1 MSLGQRIRELRESR
15 GLTQAQLA
23 GREFTKGFISLVERD
38 RAKPSLD
45 SLAVLARRLGTSVDA
60 LLAGEGNPADMA
72 AHGLLILARSA
83 GGRGDL
89 AEADQYL
96 EMAEVLARR
105 HGLGEVDREIR
116 VLRAEHA
123 VGRRDYDAAWA
134 ALEDARPVMERAGDQ
149 WRLGRV
155 LSLMGLVQL
164 RRRNFAESRQL
175 LEQALQTLRAA
186 RAGRDPARVDTLISL
201 GTVLTYL
208 GRLEEARRRYEEAA
222 TSYVASRDL
231 RLRGKALWG
240 LGAVLRNLR
249 QYDEAR
255 RCLLDARDA
264 FEAAE
269 DLENLMRV
277 TQNLGRAFV
286 EDGHPR
292 EALRHLEQALRVADR
307 LNRPTDRASILTEL
321 ARAWHAVGDLSQAR
335 EVAERALQAAES
347 AGDPV
352 EVLEAKVVLSRVL
365 LSSRQVQPAVAA
377 LKEAVAGFAAR
388 DMRQR
393 LRDLARE
400 FGPLLIRH
408 GAHAEAAE
416 LMVHALDELAADGSR
431 STTVR
436 P

>member
-23 GREFTKGFISLVERD
+23 GREFTKGFISLLERD

-72 AHGLLILARSA
+72 AHALLMLARRA
-83 GGRGDL
+83 AEREDL
-89 AEADQYL
+89 DEADQYL
-96 EMAEVLARR
+96 QMAEVLARR
-105 HGLGEVDREIR
+105 HGLAEADREIR
-116 VLRAEHA
+116 VLRATHA

-134 ALEDARPVMERAGDQ
+134 ALEDARPVMEQAGDH

-164 RRRNFAESRQL
+164 RRRQFAQSRQL
-175 LEQALQTLRAA
+175 LEQALVTLRAA
-186 RAGRDPARVDTLISL
+186 RAGRDPARVDALISL
-201 GTVLTYL
+201 GSVLVYL

-222 TSYVASRDL
+222 SSYVASRDL

-240 LGAVLRNLR
+240 LGVVLRNMR
-249 QYDEAR
+249 QYDQAR
-255 RCLLDARDA
+255 RYLLDARDA

-277 TQNLGRAFV
+277 TQNLGRAFL
-286 EDGHPR
+286 EDGQPR
-292 EALRHLEQALRVADR
+292 EALRHLEHALRVADR

-321 ARAWHAVGDLSQAR
+321 ARAWHAVGETAQALD
-335 EVAERALQAAES
+335 VAGRALEAAQR

-352 EVLEAKVVLSRVL
+352 EVAEAKVVQSRVL
-365 LSSRQVQPAVAA
+365 LAARQVQPAVAA
-377 LKEAVAGFAAR
+377 LREAVAGFAAR

-393 LRDLARE
+393 MRELARE
-400 FGPLLIRH
+400 FGPLLIRQ

-416 LMVHALDELAADGSR
+416 LMVHALDELAAESSR
-431 STTVR
+431 STPTR